1 MKGSAMRLLCAAA
14 ALCAAAMPAFAQN
27 AANGQVLF
35 TTQIV
40 PGKLGCSANACHG
53 NLTTPQN
60 RIAVGTSAAAIQT
73 AVDRVSQMHF
83 LAGQLGAAQYNDLAA
98 YIAGKLGGTPSY
110 LQVVA
115 MPVPVLDPA
124 TLNFAAADL
133 LSTTPTQTV
142 TLTNA
147 ANASAPLTLGAIATT
162 NGSDFA
168 VTGGT
173 CKSGDNMPVGASCTV
188 LLAFTPTAIGTRSA
202 QLTVVHNG
210 AAGSSAV
217 ALTGVGTGTSPVIAL
232 SPPALSF
239 SQTVGTTSS
248 DLRLLIG
255 NTGTGALRLTAL
267 RLGGTQA
274 SEFAFA
280 ATGDC
285 AVGTQLAGGESC
297 AVAVHF
303 TPAGTGQRNATLTVE
318 HNALGGSSTVAL
330 AGFGN
335 ATPQPGL
342 MLDANRLDL
351 GNQVASTPGTPR
363 VLTLVNNGQAAL
375 QLTSL
380 ALSGTQAGEFSLGG
394 SCAVGTPVA
403 AQGSC
408 TVSVTLTPADLGTRT
423 ATLQIASN
431 APSGAASV
439 VVTGNG
445 VNAAAPAVRL
455 SPAALGFGTVGI
467 GATSAPRTA
476 VLTNAGNA
484 ALAIGSIAASSTE
497 FKLTHDCPASLAPGA
512 SCSLSVSYAPSTAIA
527 SEVLTITSDA
537 PSSPNRIVLNGVGS
551 SSSLAVFGWSEGSA
565 PLAFADAAVGAATDV
580 VLRTLV
586 NQGPG
591 AATLSTLTVAGAD
604 AGSFVL
610 GGGTCSIGS
619 TLAAGTNCTV
629 GLRFAPSAPGS
640 RSAVLQVGTTGSNPP
655 ELGLSGTGA
664 GFAAV
669 QRPLSVDPA
678 ALDYRQAEVI
688 TGRQSEPLAARIVN
702 DGSSASTIASVTT
715 SAGFVVSPASGA
727 DACPGVPWTLA
738 PGAACRVAVVFA
750 PGYGGTT
757 TGTLTVTTSGGQ
769 ATKVTLSG
777 SATTQMTNVGSVE
790 HGGGAVDVR
799 GLLALALAVLALA
812 ALRRTARTDSNTRT
826 NTTR

>member
-1 MKGSAMRLLCAAA
+1 MRAGVTALLRAAA
-14 ALCAAAMPAFAQN
+14 AGVLCIAALPATAQN

-35 TTQIV
+35 TTQVV

-60 RIAVGTSAAAIQT
+60 RIATGTSAAAIQT
-73 AVDRVSQMHF
+73 AVGRVSQMQF
-83 LAGQLGAAQYNDLAA
+83 LAGALGAAQYNDLAA

-142 TLTNA
+142 TVTNA
-147 ANASAPLTLGAIATT
+147 ANASAPLTLGAIGTT
-162 NGSDFA
+162 SGSDFA
-168 VTGGT
+168 VSGGT
-173 CKSGDNMPVGASCTV
+173 CRSGDNLPVGASCTV
-188 LLAFTPTAIGTRSA
+188 LVAMTPTAVGTRSA
-202 QLTVVHNG
+202 TLSVVHNG
-210 AAGSSAV
+210 AAGSSTV

-239 SQTVGTTSS
+239 SQTVGSTSS

-267 RLGGTQA
+267 RLGGAQA

-285 AVGTQLAGGESC
+285 AAGTQLAGGESC

-303 TPAGTGQRNATLTVE
+303 TPAGTGPRAATLTVE
-318 HNALGGSSTVAL
+318 HNAAGGSSTVAL
-330 AGFGN
+330 TGFGN
-335 ATPQPGL
+335 ATAQPGL
-342 MLDANRLDL
+342 MLDANRLEL
-351 GNQVASTPGTPR
+351 GDQVVASAGTPR

-375 QLTSL
+375 QLSSL
-380 ALSGTQAGEFSLGG
+380 TLSGTQAGEFALGG
-394 SCAVGTPVA
+394 SCAAGTPVP

-408 TVSVTLTPADLGTRT
+408 TVTVTLTPAGLGARG

-431 APSGAASV
+431 APSGTVGVA
-439 VVTGNG
+439 VTGTG
-445 VNAAAPAVRL
+445 VDAAAPMVRL

-467 GATSAPRTA
+467 GASSAPRTA

-484 ALAIGSIAASSTE
+484 ALAIAGITTSSTE
-497 FKLTHDCPASLAPGA
+497 FKLTHDCPASLAPA
-512 SCSLSVSYAPSTAIA
+512 ARCSLLVSYAPSAAIA
-527 SEVLTITSDA
+527 SELLTITSNA
-537 PSSPNRIVLNGVGS
+537 PSSPNRIVLNGTGS
-551 SSSLAVFGWSEGSA
+551 SASLAVFDWTEGGA
-565 PLAFADAAVGAATDV
+565 PVVFADAAVGAATEA

-586 NQGPG
+586 NKGPG
-591 AATLSTLTVAGAD
+591 AATVSTLNVVGAD

-610 GGGTCSIGS
+610 GGGSCTIGA
-619 TLAAGTNCTV
+619 TLAAGTSCTV
-629 GLRFAPSAPGS
+629 GLRFAPSALGA
-640 RSAVLQVGTTGSNPP
+640 RGAVLQVGTTGSNPP
-655 ELGLSGTGA
+655 ELALSGTGA

-669 QRPLSVDPA
+669 QVPLSVDPL

-688 TGRQSEPLAARIVN
+688 TGGRSEPLVVRIVN
-702 DGSSASTIASVTT
+702 DGTSASTIGSVTT
-715 SAGFVVSPASGA
+715 SAGFVVSPAAGA

-738 PGAACRVAVVFA
+738 PGAGCRVAVVFA

-769 ATKVTLSG
+769 TSKVALSG
-777 SATTQMTNVGSVE
+777 AATTQMTNVGSVE
-790 HGGGAVDVR
+790 HGGGALDAR
-799 GLLALALAVLALA
+799 WLLLLALAVLAVA
-812 ALRRTARTDSNTRT
+812 AGPRRARTAATS
-826 NTTR
+826 